1 MFRDSW
7 KRLEG
12 MTSLEAKRTYVE
24 ALLNVATEVN
34 VNHPSP
40 PPKLRVKIANA
51 HLLKTLKRSNDVTQA
66 QNIIQAF
73 STMRPSGDE
82 TDSYDEEGG
91 KPLWRT

>member
-1 MFRDSW
+1 
-7 KRLEG
+7 
-12 MTSLEAKRTYVE
+12 
-24 ALLNVATEVN
+24 
-34 VNHPSP
+34 
-40 PPKLRVKIANA
+40 VKIANA

-91 KPLWRT
+91 KTLWRT

>member
-1 MFRDSW
+1 
-7 KRLEG
+7 

-34 VNHPSP
+34 VNHPSTHP
-40 PPKLRVKIANA
+40 PPPSKLRVKIANA

-91 KPLWRT
+91 KTLWRT